1 MAVIVKFGNLNVS
14 DIEKKLGITFSK
26 THKKLLEETWQPNV
40 SKPLAPRS
48 WHYFDLPKFD
58 PLFLNPPSAFPF
70 YNL

>member
-48 WHYFDLPKFD
+48 WHYFDLPNE
-58 PLFLNPPSAFPF
+58 LAFGSF
-70 YNL
+70 FCNDVSS